1 MGEGTGLSL
10 ALEMAGS
17 VPLLPPVPEYTDVP
31 LEEELE
37 QFDTPLWMKED
48 FETYEDYQ
56 SWYVKL
62 SKDLL
67 AQSKERW
74 SDLKRIWTNV
84 ERRLEREASAPKLN
98 NTMRSDIPIV
108 EQMLEEAVAIQCEN
122 LPRPNATQRQ
132 PKQEAL
138 IGALNS
144 CAEKEYEA
152 NNIDLKYAKM
162 VVDMKRFNLGVL
174 KQTPNND
181 PDAINRINI
190 SKVDP
195 RHCWFDPFATDFH
208 LKDCKYFI
216 CAEPMDLSE
225 IRDRW
230 PEKGG
235 DVYPDKDYTLGE
247 DEEKD
252 RPARVTH
259 GDHTEGMRHRALVIE
274 LWLNDNTKDFKP
286 ELDENGGA
294 KVDSRGREI
303 GNWVK
308 RYPKGRLII
317 VANNVLLY
325 DAPNPFDHGDLP
337 YTFFPNRVTGEL
349 LHVGDAD
356 SLFVVEDKLNRLAR
370 KTLRSIIVQ
379 MNNPWVVERHAF
391 DSPEKFKM
399 LTNDEDLVVPITAG
413 AKISRLPPGIV
424 PPDAFTFME
433 KLSGYMDDILG
444 LQPVLRGQLQKGAQ
458 LAADAVEQLQ
468 VSAQARLRL
477 KSRLFESSMK
487 DFGFKFYSNIRQFTP
502 GTVKVEVVDPK
513 TQQTT
518 TVIWSDVKTMQL
530 YDIDVTVGSSL
541 PGSKEM
547 GKAWILRLFDK
558 GLLSKSYTLRN
569 LEVPGADQEIEY
581 QKQQMQAAREAGIEA
596 AMQGQTNSKAGRKEQ
611 EPII

>member
-1 MGEGTGLSL
+1 MGEDAGLSV
-10 ALEMAGS
+10 ALEMAATAL
-17 VPLLPPVPEYTDVP
+17 PLPEYTDVP

-37 QFDTPLWMKED
+37 QFDEPLWMKEE
-48 FETYEDYQ
+48 FEGYDDYEA
-56 SWYVKL
+56 WYVKL

-67 AQSKERW
+67 AESKARW
-74 SDLKRIWTNV
+74 GDLKRIWTNV
-84 ERRLEREASAPKLN
+84 ERRLEREASTPKLN

-108 EQMLEEAVAIQCEN
+108 EQMLEEAVAVQCEN
-122 LPRPNATQRQ
+122 LPRPSASQRQ
-132 PKQEAL
+132 PKQEPL
-138 IGALNS
+138 IGALNY
-144 CAEKEYEA
+144 CAEKEFEA

-162 VVDMKRFNLGVL
+162 VVDLKRFNLGVL
-174 KQTPNND
+174 KQVPNND

-230 PEKGG
+230 PEHGG
-235 DVYPDKDYTLGE
+235 EVGPDKNYTLENGD
-247 DEEKD
+247 DELPAD
-252 RPARVTH
+252 RPRATR
-259 GDHTEGMRHRALVIE
+259 GDHTEGSRHRALVIE

-286 ELDENGGA
+286 QLDENGA
-294 KVDSRGREI
+294 PKIDSRGNEI
-303 GNWVK
+303 GTWVK

-317 VANNVLLY
+317 TANNILLF

-337 YTFFPNRVTGEL
+337 YTFFPNRMTGEL

-413 AKISRLPPGIV
+413 AKIMRLPPGIV

-433 KLSGYMDDILG
+433 KLAGYMDDILG

-477 KSRLFESSMK
+477 KSRMFESALK
-487 DFGFKFYSNIRQFTP
+487 DFGFKFFSNIRQFTP
-502 GTVKVEVVDPK
+502 GNLEVQVVDPT
-513 TQQTT
+513 TQQPI
-518 TVIWSDVKTMQL
+518 TVRWSDVKTMQL

-547 GKAWILRLFDK
+547 GKSWILRLWDK

-569 LEVPGADQEIEY
+569 LEVPGAEQEIEY
-581 QKQQMQAAREAGIEA
+581 QKQQMQAAKDAGIQA
-596 AMQGQTNSKAGRKEQ
+596 AMTGQTNSKAGRKEQ